1 MRLKGKSS
9 LITGAGSGIGRA
21 TAITF
26 AQEGSSV
33 VAADVN
39 EGSAAETVRRIEAT
53 GGAAI
58 AVAADVSASA
68 DVERLVSAAID
79 RFQHIDI
86 LCNNAGVGSTEPA
99 ADTPDEVWDR
109 VFAVNSRGTFL
120 CCKHVLPHMQQ
131 SGGGVIVNMA
141 AVAGLIGVK
150 NRAAY
155 CASKAAVISL
165 TRSIA
170 VDYVS
175 QGIRCNCICPAT
187 IDSPWVDR
195 LLATADD
202 PEFERASLEA
212 RQPMRR
218 LGTTEEIAKAALYLA
233 SEDTAFMTGSSLV
246 IDGGWTAQ

>member
-9 LITGAGSGIGRA
+9 LVTGAGSGIGRA
-21 TAITF
+21 IALTF
-26 AQEGSSV
+26 AREGSSV
-33 VAADVN
+33 VVADVN
-39 EGSAAETVRRIEAT
+39 MDGAAETVREIQA
-53 GGAAI
+53 GGGTAI
-58 AVAADVSASA
+58 GVAADVSASA
-68 DVERLVSAAID
+68 DVEHMVSAAID
-79 RFQHIDI
+79 RFQRLDI
-86 LCNNAGVGSTEPA
+86 LSNNAGVGSTEPA
-99 ADTPDEVWDR
+99 AETPDEVWDR

-120 CCKHVLPHMQQ
+120 CCKHALPHMLR

-150 NRAAY
+150 NRTAY
-155 CASKAAVISL
+155 CASKGAVISL

-187 IDSPWVDR
+187 VDSPWVDR
-195 LLATADD
+195 LLASADD
-202 PEFERASLEA
+202 PISERASLEA
-212 RQPMRR
+212 RQPMGR
-218 LGTTEEIAKAALYLA
+218 LGTTDEIAKAALYLA